1 MRWTL
6 LSHAGSVQEPALKS
20 VEIQSRNRKGSRLLL
35 LLLLI
40 ALILA
45 ASAYHRGLASIRAPE
60 HKTTT
65 AFAPISVSIAP
76 AVRGRSSD
84 TLFALGNVTA
94 LNTVTVKSRV
104 DGQLMAVHFSE
115 GQFVREGDL
124 LAEIDPR
131 PFQVALA
138 QAQAQLE
145 RDEAQLENAKTDL
158 ARYNSLHS
166 KQAVPQ
172 QQIDTQAATV
182 RQDSALV
189 DQDQSQID
197 NARLQLTYARIVA
210 PISGRIGLR
219 LVDVGNMIHAT
230 DPNGLLVITQVQPIA
245 VVFSLPE
252 DHLDPVLHALRA
264 GRSIPVEFWDRE
276 QRKQLGVGTV
286 LTIDNQIDPGSGTV
300 RVKAIFPNK
309 HDELFPNEFVNVR
322 LASGTSVDTVLIP
335 SVAVRHESETACV
348 FVLTPDGKV
357 SRRPVV
363 PGTASGRETAI
374 SSGVVVGDKVVVEGF
389 DGLRDGADV
398 SVRQTGASL

>member
-1 MRWTL
+1 
-6 LSHAGSVQEPALKS
+6 
-20 VEIQSRNRKGSRLLL
+20 
-35 LLLLI
+35 
-40 ALILA
+40 
-45 ASAYHRGLASIRAPE
+45 
-60 HKTTT
+60 
-65 AFAPISVSIAP
+65 
-76 AVRGRSSD
+76 VRGKCGD

-94 LNTVTVKSRV
+94 LNIVTVKSRV
-104 DGQLMAVHFSE
+104 DGQLMAVHFRE

-145 RDEAQLENAKTDL
+145 RDEAQLENAKADL

-182 RQDSALV
+182 REGSALV
-189 DQDQSQID
+189 DQDRSQID
-197 NARLQLTYARIVA
+197 NARLQLTYSRIVA

-219 LVDVGNMIHAT
+219 LVDAGNMIHAT

-252 DHLDPVLHALRA
+252 DHLGPVLHALRA
-264 GRSIPVEFWDRE
+264 GRSISAEFWDRE

-300 RVKAIFPNK
+300 RVKAIFPNT

-335 SVAVRHESETACV
+335 SIAVRRESESAWV

-357 SRRPVV
+357 SRRPIV
-363 PGTASGRETAI
+363 TASASGRETAI
-374 SSGVVVGDKVVVEGF
+374 FSGVAAGDNVVVEGF
-389 DGLRDGADV
+389 DGLRDGDAV

>member
-1 MRWTL
+1 MKE
-6 LSHAGSVQEPALKS
+6 AGFGPF
-20 VEIQSRNRKGSRLLL
+20 EIPSRNRKWSRFV
-35 LLLLI
+35 
-40 ALILA
+40 LILLFFVISIAA
-45 ASAYHRGLASIRAPE
+45 ASAYRRQNASVRARSEQP
-60 HKTTT
+60 
-65 AFAPISVSIAP
+65 AADAAQPVSVAIAP
-76 AVRGRSSD
+76 AVRGKSSD

-115 GQFVREGDL
+115 GQFVREGDP

-131 PFQVALA
+131 PFQATLA

-145 RDEAQLENAKTDL
+145 RDEAQLENAKRDL
-158 ARYNSLHS
+158 ARYDSLHS

-182 RQDSALV
+182 RQGSALV
-189 DQDQSQID
+189 DQDRTQID
-197 NARLQLTYARIVA
+197 SARLQLIYSRIVA

-252 DHLDPVLHALRA
+252 DHMGPVLHALRA

-276 QRKQLGVGTV
+276 QRKRLGLGTV

-300 RVKAIFPNK
+300 RVKAIFPNE

-322 LASGTSVDTVLIP
+322 LAGGTSVDTVLIP
-335 SVAVRHESETACV
+335 SVAVRRENESAYV
-348 FVLTPDGKV
+348 FVATPDGKV
-357 SRRPVV
+357 TRRPVV
-363 PGTASGRETAI
+363 TGNASGRETAI
-374 SSGVVVGDKVVVEGF
+374 SSGVAAGDKVVVEGF
-389 DGLRDGADV
+389 DGLRDGAAV
-398 SVRQTGASL
+398 SVRKTGASL